1 MKDFKLKVWNLTH
14 SEMMRLI
21 GLCTEERGNE
31 SGERSLGH
39 SSHLEKELRQRS
51 TDLGGL
57 AKKKLTDLERILYV
71 RSRSKKI
78 NRCVKSQ

>member
-1 MKDFKLKVWNLTH
+1 MQFQRAKFLNRKNCFVRSNYMKDFKLKVWNLIH

-39 SSHLEKELRQRS
+39 SSHLEKELRERS

-57 AKKKLTDLERILYV
+57 WEKETD
-71 RSRSKKI
+71 
-78 NRCVKSQ
+78 